1 MKKSNCRWLSRL
13 VDKITK
19 KDQPNNDSFI
29 FYNHRVTLQ
38 SGTFDYVCVTV
49 QDMDYRNEII
59 FNFDFWTKKL
69 VLESYNSECERKAIV
84 TKFKEIYSNV
94 RVQDEVLV
102 PYTLYIDGDC
112 IGEYYNYTDA
122 VEAYEKLAKKHPD
135 SIIDLFDEV
144 DGGRSIMGIN

>member
-19 KDQPNNDSFI
+19 KDQ
-29 FYNHRVTLQ
+29 
-38 SGTFDYVCVTV
+38 
-49 QDMDYRNEII
+49 
-59 FNFDFWTKKL
+59 FDFWTKKL

-84 TKFKEIYSNV
+84 TKFKKIYSNV